1 MAKSC
6 QGITVHAA
14 SFAHQGGPAF
24 YASLPA
30 EGKTGK
36 GWGTNKATDQIRLA
50 ARLWEHVAARENPP
64 WQYRHLCDRA
74 AFPLQ
79 LAHGPLG
86 RPHLLLGGVRGPSLS
101 FSEGDGETW
110 AALSGDASDI
120 GIDVAAANQ
129 FQGKYPLH
137 RVFHDQEL
145 HHAVR
150 LTGGDVTQASALLWS
165 VKEAVVK
172 ALGCGFHF
180 VAPLQVHVSPP
191 VAGDHGYTFPV
202 CLSGKALTRYPMA
215 AGRSIRVRSFSQGK
229 MWLAIAL
236 LSGPSRCG
244 KDEDFQINALPR
256 QNVDS

>member
-1 MAKSC
+1 MAKTC

-14 SFAHQGGPAF
+14 SFAHQRSPAF
-24 YASLPA
+24 YAALSD
-30 EGKTGK
+30 EGKTGE
-36 GWGTNKATDQIRLA
+36 GWGTNKAADRIRLA
-50 ARLWEHVAARENPP
+50 ALLWEHVAARENPP
-64 WQYRHLCDRA
+64 WQYRSLCA

-79 LAHGPLG
+79 VAHGPLG

-101 FSEGDGETW
+101 FSEGDGKTW

-120 GIDVAAANQ
+120 GIDVAAADQ

-145 HHAVR
+145 HHALR

-172 ALGCGFHF
+172 ALGCGFHL

-191 VAGDHGYTFPV
+191 VAGDRGFTFPV
-202 CLSGKALTRYPMA
+202 YLSGKALLRYPMA
-215 AGRSIRVRSFSQGK
+215 AGRSIRVRSFPRGK

-236 LSGPSRCG
+236 LSGHSRCG
-244 KDEDFQINALPR
+244 KDEDVQINALPR